1 MTQNFENGETPV
13 VQNQASRDDMA
24 ATRISLGL
32 GYLKM
37 GNMPQAKQN
46 LEKAKKF
53 APEMVQVYTAFAH
66 YYETVGEHKLT
77 VSSYEKALTLKSDD
91 ADTLNNYGVY
101 LCRQNQ
107 IVAAEK
113 QFLKAIAVPTYLLVA
128 KSYENLASCFLQIDN
143 FDKAEN
149 YLGKAILHSPS
160 SASTLYQMVRLQ
172 YAMGEYQ
179 QAKVFEQRFEKVT
192 RRFTPQSLAL
202 AYKLHIKLGQKRT
215 AKNYGTMLV
224 KMYPQ
229 SWEAKQYLLNELELI
244 DADNLA
250 KRFQLTKVK
259 AQDSKPKKRV
269 VKLSPRKKTAEQVK
283 APSTA
288 KKLSETKVA
297 QVDMPRANAQ
307 EVNVGTTSKIK
318 KDQRLIKPVAV
329 PIPTTKSV
337 SMASSQVISDA
348 LSMTPASASLLDK
361 KPDKT
366 VSNPV
371 STSSASSAEIASAIM
386 AASPEATVKEKTEFK
401 LSTPENITEFS
412 NENIGS
418 DTPQASV
425 QGETSEVV
433 AMADETTSQVENV
446 NAALAQPVSEQA
458 STSAAQIEETL
469 PSKTPSAEVSQETS
483 SPVILA
489 TTNTAQEENSQ
500 ESSHESKAIEEASL
514 ENNAIEEHSPQT
526 ELPQEDRKIVNVAK
540 KPAPIVEDNITPQA
554 MIVVA
559 PDSKALEDE
568 IKQAKSQEVKTAKV
582 IEQKETVKARDE
594 SKTLPKK
601 PKKRPVKSPRTH
613 TVVSGDTLFGI
624 SVQYNVKIK
633 ALRRWNKLSKKR
645 KIRIND
651 KLIIENPDVVKK
663 VND

>member
-1 MTQNFENGETPV
+1 MVNHWFNSILVIALSFTLSACVTQNFENGETPV

-77 VSSYEKALTLKSDD
+77 ISSYEKALTLKSDD

-107 IVAAEK
+107 IVAAEQ

-128 KSYENLASCFLQIDN
+128 KSYENLASCFLQVDN
-143 FDKAEN
+143 FEKAES
-149 YLGKAILHSPS
+149 YLSKAILHSPS
-160 SASTLYQMVRLQ
+160 SASTLLQMVRLQ
-172 YAMGEYQ
+172 YAMGQYP

-202 AYKLHIKLGQKRT
+202 AYKLHVKLGQKRT

-259 AQDSKPKKRV
+259 IQDNKPKKRI
-269 VKLSPRKKTAEQVK
+269 VKLSPKKKVAGQIK
-283 APSTA
+283 APSSA
-288 KKLSETKVA
+288 KVA
-297 QVDMPRANAQ
+297 QLNTPKSNLSVANK
-307 EVNVGTTSKIK
+307 GK
-318 KDQRLIKPVAV
+318 KEQKLIKTVAV
-329 PIPTTKSV
+329 PIPSSKSGAI
-337 SMASSQVISDA
+337 ASTQVISDV
-348 LSMTPASASLLDK
+348 LSMPASLPASLEK
-361 KPDKT
+361 KPGKAA
-366 VSNPV
+366 SKPV
-371 STSSASSAEIASAIM
+371 SSSSASSAEIATAII
-386 AASPEATVKEKTEFK
+386 ATTPETAVKEKKMLVLSAPEKFDADNIKVSDNAQAHLQITQTENT
-401 LSTPENITEFS
+401 LQTRTPT
-412 NENIGS
+412 
-418 DTPQASV
+418 V
-425 QGETSEVV
+425 EVSQEKV
-433 AMADETTSQVENV
+433 AQEKN
-446 NAALAQPVSEQA
+446 LPVVLGAKE
-458 STSAAQIEETL
+458 AAQAENNSIEETL
-469 PSKTPSAEVSQETS
+469 
-483 SPVILA
+483 
-489 TTNTAQEENSQ
+489 QEEL
-500 ESSHESKAIEEASL
+500 K
-514 ENNAIEEHSPQT
+514 
-526 ELPQEDRKIVNVAK
+526 QEDRKIVNVAK
-540 KPAPIVEDNITPQA
+540 KPAPIVEDIITPQA
-554 MIVVA
+554 IIVVA
-559 PDSKALEDE
+559 PDSKALEAEAQQAKAQDIKIAEVTKQSVAPEESQETSKHAPATQELLSQEESSE
-568 IKQAKSQEVKTAKV
+568 IKKAPQKAKKNT
-582 IEQKETVKARDE
+582 
-594 SKTLPKK
+594 
-601 PKKRPVKSPRTH
+601 VKSPRTH

-651 KLIIENPDVVKK
+651 KLIIENPDVVTKI
-663 VND
+663 ND